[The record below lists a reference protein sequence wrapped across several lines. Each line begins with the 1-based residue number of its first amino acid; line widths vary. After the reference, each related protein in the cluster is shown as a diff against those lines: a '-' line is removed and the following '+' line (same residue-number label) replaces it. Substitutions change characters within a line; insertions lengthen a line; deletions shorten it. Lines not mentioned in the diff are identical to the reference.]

1 MMRRKRLW
9 LAAVLAVAAGLAG
22 PVAPAHAA
30 PGSSAGL
37 VRLWGWLATVLPWT
51 PQPQAAACDWGASI
65 DPDGGCRAAAA
76 NPNGRPAASTD
87 WGSHIDPD
95 GQPTPSSDGGLSID
109 PNG

>member
-30 PGSSAGL
+30 PGSSPGL
-37 VRLWGWLATVLPWT
+37 DRLWGWLATVLPWA
-51 PQPQAAACDWGASI
+51 PQPQATACDWGSHI
-65 DPDGGCRAAAA
+65 DPNGGCRAAAA
-76 NPNGRPAASTD
+76 NPNGSASN
-87 WGSHIDPD
+87 
-95 GQPTPSSDGGLSID
+95 GQLTPSSDWGLAID